1 MAVDY
6 EIAILL
12 NSQLPEGQVEEAI
25 ERYQKVI
32 TDHGAEVLK
41 VDRWGVRKLA
51 YNIQKQQQADYSF
64 IQFNGEADAVNE
76 LDRLCKLDEGVLRH
90 MIIRPKGGFVPE
102 PEPEPEPE
110 EEAAEP
116 AEEAAEVGDA
126 EEAEADEA
134 EDTEDEPEENG
145 AEPAEEDEE

>member
-12 NSQLPEGQVEEAI
+12 NSQLPEGQAEEAI

-51 YNIQKQQQADYSF
+51 YNIRKQQQADYTF
-64 IQFNGEADAVNE
+64 VQFNGEKETVNE
-76 LDRLCKLDEGVLRH
+76 LDRLCKLDESVLRH
-90 MIIRPKGGFVPE
+90 MIIRPEGGFELE

-110 EEAAEP
+110 EESAEP

-134 EDTEDEPEENG
+134 ENTEDED

>member
-12 NSQLPEGQVEEAI
+12 NSQLPEGQAEEAI

-51 YNIQKQQQADYSF
+51 YNIQKHYPAR
-64 IQFNGEADAVNE
+64 G
-76 LDRLCKLDEGVLRH
+76 RLR
-90 MIIRPKGGFVPE
+90 
-102 PEPEPEPE
+102 
-110 EEAAEP
+110 A
-116 AEEAAEVGDA
+116 
-126 EEAEADEA
+126 
-134 EDTEDEPEENG
+134 
-145 AEPAEEDEE
+145 